1 MLINLV
7 IFQDKGRLHLG
18 NKLNMQ
24 HLNYKQN
31 IMKVRLAVQV
41 FSQSVADALTM
52 LAGMPQYPEFRDAT
66 QTAAFLKVRKTI
78 SGKLIATKTIYAYCV
93 CKLFWVYLVIKLNQA
108 KNPLLIYSFFQ
119 NTKLHFSKLNHES
132 WWNNSHLFHR
142 KHLIWIFL
150 YFLIH
155 RSLICCLIYTTVA
168 LHGENT
174 PKRHWG

>member
-41 FSQSVADALTM
+41 FSQSVADALTI

-93 CKLFWVYLVIKLNQA
+93 CKLF
-108 KNPLLIYSFFQ
+108 
-119 NTKLHFSKLNHES
+119 
-132 WWNNSHLFHR
+132 
-142 KHLIWIFL
+142 
-150 YFLIH
+150 
-155 RSLICCLIYTTVA
+155 
-168 LHGENT
+168 
-174 PKRHWG
+174 